1 MRQIKLIV
9 ASCAMVLTV
18 SFAANSFGPIPFS
31 DFDGNSDGVITQNEY
46 QKTKELRMQEKKE
59 EGRLLRNADKTN
71 FNDIDT
77 NNDGKVTQE
86 EFNVHQQKMFN
97 NRPNGKGFGQNR

>member
-46 QKTKELRMQEKKE
+46 QKTKELRMQEKKK
-59 EGRLLRNADKTN
+59 R
-71 FNDIDT
+71 
-77 NNDGKVTQE
+77 V
-86 EFNVHQQKMFN
+86 
-97 NRPNGKGFGQNR
+97 GFLEMQTKLTLMTLIRITIAK